1 MDDVKIGEIL
11 LPGDEDE
18 QERQSRRVKKRF
30 WPVLKRAMRQVPFS
44 RDLVASY
51 YCALDPRTPTKVRG
65 ILLAALA
72 YFVLPLDGIPDFFAI
87 VGFSDDIA
95 VLTAAFAAIR
105 GHIRE
110 DHYASAD
117 KALAD
122 EADMQPAGC
131 AGPAGFGS
139 NSCPIPCAFKGIDG
153 FHLTNWGLGT
163 PAFPAKGVADIDADL
178 SRCGAEDLRKIG
190 VC

>member
-11 LPGDEDE
+11 LPGDEKE
-18 QERQSRRVKKRF
+18 QERQSQRVKKRF
-30 WPVLKRAMRQVPFS
+30 WPVLKRAMRQVPFG

-72 YFVLPLDGIPDFFAI
+72 YFVLPLDGIPDFFAL

-105 GHIRE
+105 GHVRD
-110 DHYASAD
+110 DHYVAAD

-122 EADMQPAGC
+122 KPDMQPA
-131 AGPAGFGS
+131 
-139 NSCPIPCAFKGIDG
+139 
-153 FHLTNWGLGT
+153 
-163 PAFPAKGVADIDADL
+163 
-178 SRCGAEDLRKIG
+178 R
-190 VC
+190 

>member
-11 LPGDEDE
+11 LPGDKDE
-18 QERQSRRVKKRF
+18 QARQESRVKRRF
-30 WPVLKRAMRQVPFS
+30 WLVLKRAMRQVPFS

-72 YFVLPLDGIPDFFAI
+72 YFVLPLDGIPDFFAV

-110 DHYASAD
+110 DHYVSAD
-117 KALAD
+117 KALED
-122 EADMQPAGC
+122 EPDLQPA
-131 AGPAGFGS
+131 
-139 NSCPIPCAFKGIDG
+139 
-153 FHLTNWGLGT
+153 
-163 PAFPAKGVADIDADL
+163 
-178 SRCGAEDLRKIG
+178 R
-190 VC
+190 